1 MLVLL
6 LLSSTHA
13 LFSQKNITKNHVLII
28 DCTASM
34 KGETG
39 GPNIWEKVKK
49 NSVDYIE
56 NLDIGEEVTL
66 ITYSK
71 IPKIDPS
78 ILITSQVDK
87 DKLKSKI
94 SLLNA
99 NGQKTCTYNT
109 LTTIFDGYNLDTN
122 KINIIQLF
130 TDGANNCNGSSAQ
143 SAIEKYGFKRG
154 KYDFLFIITL
164 GFEAPSDLVNVVAL
178 TKNAEIISAEEDEL
192 PYINIVSPKALSL
205 EFTKETMSLNQG
217 FHFYS
222 ASQTDNTLRVKV
234 DFRDININGLTNTM
248 HSIDFTKNSF
258 LVSKNEKITLQPLNP
273 LDDLNEGIYCGT
285 YQYKHDPTNYT
296 YIIPNEVG
304 ICLKNIPESK
314 VTIKF
319 KTINK

>member
-1 MLVLL
+1 MEG
-6 LLSSTHA
+6 
-13 LFSQKNITKNHVLII
+13 K
-28 DCTASM
+28 
-34 KGETG
+34 TG
-39 GPNIWEKVKK
+39 GPNIWPKVID
-49 NSVDYIE
+49 NAVEYID
-56 NLDIGEEVTL
+56 NLEIGDEVTL

-71 IPKIDPS
+71 IHKIALS
-78 ILITSQVDK
+78 VLINAEGDK
-87 DKLKSKI
+87 DKLKIKVK
-94 SLLNA
+94 SLEA
-99 NGQKTCTYNT
+99 NGQKTCTYNA
-109 LTTIFDGYNLDTN
+109 LTAIFDGTNLDTN

-143 SAIEKYGFKRG
+143 SAIEKYGLKRG

-205 EFTKETMSLNQG
+205 EFTKETISLNQG

-222 ASQTDNTLRVKV
+222 ASPTDNTLRVKV
-234 DFRDININGLTNTM
+234 DFKDININGLTNTM
-248 HSIDFTKNSF
+248 YSIDFTKNSF

-273 LDDLNEGIYCGT
+273 LDDLNEGVYCGS

-304 ICLKNIPESK
+304 ICLKNIPESR